1 MRVINGSPSW
11 ITALVL
17 SCFFLVVGAGSWYSA
32 SLLIETKRER
42 DVAALEEY
50 QGKVL
55 FAESEALSGQLVAP
69 VLRAREMAKARIF
82 RNAVANFASMK
93 KENKDKAQQDF
104 ENFVNVSGFMAGH
117 LFSPDGGLRAT
128 TMGKLDGAES
138 EFYPPVRE
146 VAETRLPYF
155 SPMFLYK
162 GLLVSNL
169 FIPVYPPNV
178 LSDSA
183 DPEYVLALVVPLH
196 GVLRSFLTSVR
207 NLDYATHVRLVQQQE
222 DGTFSE
228 IVVAYPDLIKV
239 IPVKAS
245 LKGVKEVEFGKRED
259 LNGDGSVYSSVAYL
273 PAVRWWI
280 AAETDESVVAEPIRE
295 YRHLLGLLLAAGG
308 VLALFFTA
316 SVVLFFS
323 RYRHH
328 REEKSLAQELDSLR
342 HSLAMGTSIGKA
354 LPLPICLVATGD
366 GTVAYANEAFA
377 AMCGKPGAVILGLTL
392 AELFNPEEADD
403 LQHGVRMLTM
413 SGGRPHTQIVET
425 YRGPKPRFYE
435 VTTLQCESGDG
446 EAPDLMFLFRE
457 VTEERAGHQQDIN
470 NRQQIINALVRA
482 VESVPFLD
490 GHTALLRRLSVEIAE
505 TLLLSDA
512 DCSTVE
518 AAAILSQVGKTF
530 VPKEIMQ
537 KEGKLTPEEIRETRR
552 YVEHTCRIIEGID
565 FDLPIV
571 ETIRQMQE
579 NLDGSGYP
587 NGLKGDEV
595 SVLARILGVANTF
608 SALVKKRS
616 YRKAKTAR
624 QAVDILRQSE
634 GRYDATVIR
643 ALEAVVESSSGQH
656 IMRENDIEIEED

>member
-1 MRVINGSPSW
+1 MRVINDSPSW

-17 SCFFLVVGAGSWYSA
+17 GCFFLVLGAGSWYSA
-32 SLLIETKRER
+32 SLLLEKKWER
-42 DVAALEEY
+42 DVAGLEEY

-55 FAESEALSGQLVAP
+55 FAESESLSGELVTP
-69 VLRAREMAKARIF
+69 VLRARELAKARIF

-93 KENKDKAQQDF
+93 KENKDQAQEDF

-117 LFSPDGGLRAT
+117 LFSPEGSLRAT

-138 EFYPPVRE
+138 AFYAPVRN
-146 VAETRLPYF
+146 VAKTRQPYF
-155 SPMFLYK
+155 SPMSLYK

-178 LSDSA
+178 LSDSEA
-183 DPEYVLALVVPLH
+183 PEYVLALVVPLH
-196 GVLRSFLTSVR
+196 GMLRSFLTSVR
-207 NLDYATHVRLVQQQE
+207 NLDYGTTVRLVQQQE
-222 DGTFSE
+222 DGTFQE

-239 IPVKAS
+239 VPVKAS
-245 LKGVKEVEFGKRED
+245 LKGIREVEFGRRAD
-259 LNGDGSVYSSVAYL
+259 LNGLGSVYSSVAYL

-280 AAETDESVVAEPIRE
+280 AAETDEAVLSEPILE
-295 YRHLLGLLLAAGG
+295 YRHLLGFLLAVGG
-308 VLALFFTA
+308 ALALFFTA

-328 REEKSLAQELDSLR
+328 REEKSLAQELATLR
-342 HSLAMGTSIGKA
+342 QSLAIGMRIGKA
-354 LPLPICLVATGD
+354 LPLPICLVKSGD
-366 GTVAYANEAFA
+366 ATVAYANEAFA
-377 AMCGKPGAVILGLTL
+377 AMCGKPQSVILGLTM

-413 SGGRPHTQIVET
+413 SGGRPHSQVLET
-425 YRGPKPRFYE
+425 YRGPSPRFYE
-435 VTTLQCESGDG
+435 VTALQCRSDDG
-446 EAPDLMFLFRE
+446 ETPDIMFLFRE
-457 VTEERAGHQQDIN
+457 VTEERASHRQDVN
-470 NRQQIINALVRA
+470 NRQQIINALIRA

-512 DCSTVE
+512 DCATVE

-530 VPKEIMQ
+530 VPRKIMQ
-537 KEGKLTPEEIRETRR
+537 KEGKLTPEEIQETRR
-552 YVEHTCRIIEGID
+552 YVEHTCRIIEGIN

-579 NLDGSGYP
+579 TLDGTGYP
-587 NGLKGDEV
+587 NGLKGKEV
-595 SVLARILGVANTF
+595 SMLARILGVANTF

-624 QAVDILRQSE
+624 QAVDILRQST

-643 ALEAVVESSSGQH
+643 ALEAVVESGNGMH
-656 IMRENDIEIEED
+656 IMRENDIEIDEE

>member
-17 SCFFLVVGAGSWYSA
+17 VCFFLVLGAGAWYSA
-32 SLLIETKRER
+32 SLLLDTRQEK
-42 DVAALEEY
+42 DVVDVEEY
-50 QGKVL
+50 QSKVL

-69 VLRAREMAKARIF
+69 VLRARELAKARIF
-82 RNAVANFASMK
+82 RGAVADFASMK
-93 KENKDKAQQDF
+93 KEKKDRAQEDF

-117 LFSPDGGLRAT
+117 LFSPDGHLRAT

-138 EFYPPVRE
+138 AFYAPVRN
-146 VAETRLPYF
+146 VAKTRQPYF

-169 FIPVYPPNV
+169 FIPVYPPHV

-183 DPEYVLALVVPLH
+183 EPEYVLALIVPLH
-196 GVLRSFLTSVR
+196 DVLRSFLTSVR
-207 NLDYATHVRLVQQQE
+207 NLDYDTAVRLVQRSEGGAFQ
-222 DGTFSE
+222 E
-228 IVVAYPDLIKV
+228 IVVAYPDLVKV

-245 LKGVKEVEFGKRED
+245 LAGVKAVEFGGRAD
-259 LNGDGSVYSSVAYL
+259 LNGTGAVYSSATYL
-273 PAVRWWI
+273 PAVHWWI
-280 AAETDESVVAEPIRE
+280 VAETDREVLAAPIRE
-295 YRHLLGLLLAAGG
+295 YRNLLRFLLVVGG
-308 VLALFFTA
+308 VLALFFIA

-328 REEKSLAQELDSLR
+328 REEKALAQELESMR
-342 HSLAMGTSIGKA
+342 RSLAMSTAIGKV
-354 LPLPICLVATGD
+354 LPTAVCLVDPD
-366 GTVAYANEAFA
+366 GETIAFA
-377 AMCGKPGAVILGLTL
+377 NDAFANMCGKPLSVILDLSLT
-392 AELFNPEEADD
+392 ELFNPAEAED

-413 SGGRPHTQIVET
+413 SGGRPHSQVLET
-425 YRGPKPRFYE
+425 YRGPSPRLYA
-435 VTTLQCESGDG
+435 VTTLQCRAEDQEEPGI
-446 EAPDLMFLFRE
+446 LFLFRD
-457 VTEERAGHQQDIN
+457 VTEESAGHAQDIN
-470 NRQQIINALVRA
+470 NRQQIINALIRA

-512 DCSTVE
+512 DCATVE

-530 VPKEIMQ
+530 VPRDIMQ

-565 FDLPIV
+565 FDLPIAD
-571 ETIRQMQE
+571 TIRQMQE
-579 NLDGSGYP
+579 TLDGTGYP
-587 NGLKGDEV
+587 NGLKGNEV
-595 SVLARILGVANTF
+595 SMLARILGVANTF

-616 YRKAKTAR
+616 YRKAKTAWE
-624 QAVDILRQSE
+624 AIDVLRQST

-643 ALEAVVESSSGQH
+643 ALEAVVESASGQH
-656 IMRENDIEIEED
+656 IMRENDIDTDKE

>member
-17 SCFFLVVGAGSWYSA
+17 SCFFLVLGAGSWYSA
-32 SLLIETKRER
+32 SLLLEEKRER

-82 RNAVANFASMK
+82 RNAVANFASVK
-93 KENKDKAQQDF
+93 KENKDKAQEDF
-104 ENFVNVSGFMAGH
+104 ENFVDVSGFMAGH

-138 EFYPPVRE
+138 EFYAPVRN
-146 VAETRLPYF
+146 VAKTRQPYF
-155 SPMFLYK
+155 SPMYLYK
-162 GLLVSNL
+162 GFLVSNL

-183 DPEYVLALVVPLH
+183 EPEYVLGLVVPLH

-207 NLDYATHVRLVQQQE
+207 NLDYDTHVRLVQQQE
-222 DGTFSE
+222 EGTFSE

-245 LKGVKEVEFGKRED
+245 LKDVKEVEFGRRED

-295 YRHLLGLLLAAGG
+295 YRHLLGLLLVAGG
-308 VLALFFTA
+308 VLALFFIA

-328 REEKSLAQELDSLR
+328 REEKSLAEELDSLR

-354 LPLPICLVATGD
+354 LPLPICLVAAGD
-366 GTVAYANEAFA
+366 GVVAYANDAFA
-377 AMCGKPGAVILGLTL
+377 AMCGKPVTVISGLTL

-413 SGGRPHTQIVET
+413 SGGRPHSQVLET

-435 VTTLQCESGDG
+435 VTTLHCESGGD
-446 EAPDLMFLFRE
+446 EPDIMFLFRE

-490 GHTALLRRLSVEIAE
+490 GHTALLRRLSVEMAE

-537 KEGKLTPEEIRETRR
+537 KEGKLTPEEIQETRR

-571 ETIRQMQE
+571 ETIWQMQE

-587 NGLKGDEV
+587 HGLKGNEV

-624 QAVDILRQSE
+624 QAVDILRQST

-643 ALEAVVESSSGQH
+643 ALEAVVESSSGQR
-656 IMRENDIEIEED
+656 IMRENDIEIDEE